1 MTCLRLLVTNLQEIF
16 IQQESVY
23 QIINKAKQQK
33 RLLEIE
39 NAIVETIKLLIEMV
53 RARDND
59 THDRS

>member
-23 QIINKAKQQK
+23 KIINKAKQQR